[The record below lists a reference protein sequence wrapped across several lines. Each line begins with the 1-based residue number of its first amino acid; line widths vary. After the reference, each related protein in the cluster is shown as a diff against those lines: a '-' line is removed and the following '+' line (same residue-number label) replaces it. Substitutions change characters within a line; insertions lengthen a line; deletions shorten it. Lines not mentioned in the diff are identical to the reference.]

1 MTRLIAC
8 LAALL
13 IAAQP
18 ARAATDVVEVTSPGG
33 ITAWLVQEASIPM
46 LAIDINFR
54 GGAAVEP
61 DDKLGVTNLMMG
73 LLEEGAGPYDSTGF
87 AAREEELAA
96 RFSFSGGRDSVDIS
110 ATMLTE
116 FRDESLDL
124 LALAL
129 KQPSFT
135 QEAIDRVRAQVIS
148 NLRADETNP
157 NRIVGREFSSR
168 AYAGHPYARP
178 SDGTIETVGALTR
191 DDISAA
197 HERALARDR
206 LTVGVVGDITP
217 EELGPLLDRLF
228 EGLPETGPELP
239 AVADVVD
246 SEETVVIPF
255 DSPQSVVRFGH
266 SGIARK
272 DEDFLAA
279 YVVNQVLG
287 AGGYS
292 SRLNDEVRKKR
303 GLTYGIYTYL
313 ASSPFGS
320 LYLGSVA
327 SSNATV
333 AEAIE
338 VTRAEWRRMAE
349 DGLTAEEL
357 ADAKRYLTGAYPLRF
372 DGNGRI
378 AGILVGMQLVG
389 LDTDYIAKRN
399 ELVEALTLEDVNRV
413 AAELLKPEKLR
424 VIVVGRPE
432 GLEATTQ

>member
-13 IAAQP
+13 LAALP

-33 ITAWLVQEASIPM
+33 ITAWLVQEDSIPM
-46 LAIDINFR
+46 LALNIHFR
-54 GGAAVEP
+54 GGGAVEP

-73 LLEEGAGPYDSTGF
+73 LLEEGAGNYDSTGF
-87 AAREEELAA
+87 AARAQELAA
-96 RFSFSGGRDSVDIS
+96 RFSFSGGRDGVDIS
-110 ATMLTE
+110 ATVLTE
-116 FRDESLDL
+116 FRAESLDL

-129 KQPSFT
+129 KQPTFS
-135 QEAIDRVRAQVIS
+135 QEAVERVRAQVIS
-148 NLRADETNP
+148 NLRANETDP
-157 NRIVGREFSSR
+157 NWIASREFATR

-178 SDGTIETVGALTR
+178 TDGTIETVTALTR
-191 DDISAA
+191 EDIVTA
-197 HERALARDR
+197 HRQALSRDR
-206 LTVGVVGDITP
+206 LIVGVVGDITP

-239 AVADVVD
+239 PVAEVIDA
-246 SEETVVIPF
+246 SETVVVPF

-266 SGIARK
+266 SGIPRR
-272 DEDFLAA
+272 DDDFLAA
-279 YVVNQVLG
+279 YVMNQVLG

-292 SRLNDEVRKKR
+292 SRLGEEVREKR
-303 GLTYGIYTYL
+303 GLTYGIYSYL

-320 LYLGSVA
+320 LYMGAVA

-349 DGLTAEEL
+349 EGITAEEL
-357 ADAKRYLTGAYPLRF
+357 AAAKRYLTGAYPLRF

-389 LDTDYIAKRN
+389 LDTDYIAGRN
-399 ELVEALTLEDVNRV
+399 AMVEALTLDEVNRV
-413 AAELLKPEKLR
+413 AAELLKPDKLR
-424 VIVVGRPE
+424 VVVVGRPE
-432 GLEATTQ
+432 GLDATQ